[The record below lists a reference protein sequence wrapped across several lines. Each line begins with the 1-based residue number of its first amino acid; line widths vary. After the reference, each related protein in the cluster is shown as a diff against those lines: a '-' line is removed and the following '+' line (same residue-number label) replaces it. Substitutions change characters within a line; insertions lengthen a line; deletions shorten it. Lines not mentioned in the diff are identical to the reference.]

1 MTPHGV
7 VLSGGVGL
15 NRKSRRVVDEFSS
28 QGKGSM
34 DSSPSSAREADSI
47 ADFVVWLGD
56 LNYRIDMGRSEV
68 VEVRFDQLTLGYKVR
83 FAHPNTVG
91 KEVITFTQL
100 EDTIMIINS
109 WSTKS

>member
-7 VLSGGVGL
+7 VLSGGVGVGL

-28 QGKGSM
+28 QGKGSV
-34 DSSPSSAREADSI
+34 DSSSSSAQEVDSI

-68 VEVRFDQLTLGYKVR
+68 VEVRFDQSISPVDFRVQSQVCTPQYC
-83 FAHPNTVG
+83 
-91 KEVITFTQL
+91 
-100 EDTIMIINS
+100 
-109 WSTKS
+109 